1 MIRYAVLGSGSTGNS
16 YLIGNGSE
24 AILFDAGFSLRQL
37 QMRSEEAGIDFSSVQ
52 GLCITHMHPDHC
64 RGAGVF
70 ARSTGKPVFVH
81 RHAAIECSRE
91 LSRLGIPELQLRL
104 FSDAEILSVGS
115 FRVIPFPTSH
125 DSPSSVGF
133 TAEIAH
139 RNITIL
145 TDTGVLDD
153 TMKRHALDSDILFLE
168 ANYDEHMLDTGPYPR
183 FLKQRIKGDFGHLS
197 NGDAVELLNTFES
210 NRLRQVYF
218 CHLSRTNNH
227 PRVLESLCAEQLRWE
242 GSRIICEHGQLYTG
256 SLDPGDN
263 LS

>member
-1 MIRYAVLGSGSTGNS
+1 MIHYAVLGSGSTGNS

-37 QMRSEEAGIDFSSVQ
+37 RIRSEEAGIDFSTVQ

-70 ARSTGKPVFVH
+70 ARKTGKPVFVH
-81 RHAAIECSRE
+81 QSVAMECSRE
-91 LSRLGIPELQLRL
+91 LSQLGIPEQLLHL
-104 FSDAEILSVGS
+104 FSDTETFSVGS
-115 FRVIPFPTSH
+115 FRVTAFRTSH

-133 TAEIAH
+133 TTEISR
-139 RNITIL
+139 RNFTIL

-153 TMKRHALDSDILFLE
+153 TMRRFALDSDILFLE
-168 ANYDEHMLDTGPYPR
+168 ANYDDHMLDTGPYPR
-183 FLKQRIKGDFGHLS
+183 FLKMRIKGDFGHLS
-197 NGDAVELLNTFES
+197 NNDAVGLLNNCES
-210 NRLRQVYF
+210 DRLRQVYF

-242 GSRIICEHGQLYTG
+242 GIRTICEHGQLYRG
-256 SLDPGDN
+256 SVDPGDK
-263 LS
+263 LP